1 METERVR
8 HAVEALLA
16 TDPEVA
22 DRDELADHVRTV
34 REVRNYLD
42 AYELRCTRRSRAA
55 SKMHSAAPRCPPG
68 ISTPWPPPPRG
79 STSHSRGV
87 PHVRGRP
94 VGGGSDDER
103 RPRSPASVAAWL
115 ATSSP
120 PAPTVPVTAAELD
133 RQRAQANVKR
143 WVDKT
148 TGMRLTL
155 LELDPVND
163 ATVWSTID
171 AQLASLRK
179 ADGNARTPWQRM
191 QVDAVVAVVGAG
203 PGADRVPEIMVLSD
217 YATLVR
223 GLHTNSV
230 CETVDGVPLPVSTV
244 RRMCCDADIVPA
256 MRPPRLHRRV
266 LGVPDPPREVVVA
279 RSRRHRHRQS
289 APTVRTPPP
298 PRPRRGLGPHDDPG
312 SSRHL
317 DPSGRHRSLD
327 RHHHRPRTARDR
339 HTPSRPPALAEAIP
353 TAMPT

>member
-1 METERVR
+1 MLRSALGGAEVSAGHLDAMAAATKGLDEPQL
-8 HAVEALLA
+8 AAFLTYEDDLLA
-16 TDPEVA
+16 AARTMSVDAFTRECRGVA
-22 DRDELADHVRTV
+22 RHVV
-34 REVRNYLD
+34 
-42 AYELRCTRRSRAA
+42 AA
-55 SKMHSAAPRCPPG
+55 STDGAG
-68 ISTPWPPPPRG
+68 
-79 STSHSRGV
+79 
-87 PHVRGRP
+87 
-94 VGGGSDDER
+94 D
-103 RPRSPASVAAWL
+103 
-115 ATSSP
+115 
-120 PAPTVPVTAAELD
+120 AAELD

-155 LELDPVND
+155 LELDPVSD

-191 QVDAVVAVVGAG
+191 QVDAVVAAVGAG

-217 YATLVR
+217 HATLVR
-223 GLHTNSV
+223 GLHANSV

-256 MRPPRLHRRV
+256 LRPPRLHRRV

-339 HTPSRPPALAEAIP
+339 HTPSRLPRTRRGDPDSNAHL
-353 TAMPT
+353 MR